1 MHFVNMLTLYLS
13 IQKRLFI
20 LPSNEVIVEETNGE
34 TVDENDKVEE
44 CIDEKWL
51 EAEW

>member
-1 MHFVNMLTLYLS
+1 M
-13 IQKRLFI
+13 
-20 LPSNEVIVEETNGE
+20 VEETNGE

-44 CIDEKWL
+44 SIDEKWL

>member
-1 MHFVNMLTLYLS
+1 M
-13 IQKRLFI
+13 
-20 LPSNEVIVEETNGE
+20 VEETETNGE

-44 CIDEKWL
+44 SIDEKWL